1 MKHIDLSEHWTELQ
15 ALAKALSIKEP
26 ALMTLLNESVLERAS
41 FSECLVH
48 RITRK
53 LVSQST
59 SIEVLREAFK
69 EAFEKDPEILQ
80 SIAKDMLAVQE
91 RDPACLDILSPLL
104 YFKGFHALIC
114 YRLSHQLWKEGRKD
128 FAIYLQSLISERFSV
143 DIHPAARIG
152 SGILLDHATSFVAGE
167 TAVIED
173 NVSILHEV
181 TLGGT
186 GKDRGDRHPKIKSGV
201 LLGAGAKVLGN
212 VTIGEGAKV
221 GAGSVVLKDVPAQT
235 SSLSTSPQSRQ
246 SSNQS
251 HSHGDEGDE
260 GREGCRPPEG
270 DEGHEEVKSPIFAGK
285 KA

>member
-1 MKHIDLSEHWTELQ
+1 MKQIDLTKHWTELQ
-15 ALAKALSIKEP
+15 ALAKNLSIKEP
-26 ALMTLLNESVLERAS
+26 ALMTLLNETILERAN
-41 FSECLVH
+41 FSECLVY

-53 LVSQST
+53 LVNQST

-69 EAFEKDPEILQ
+69 QAFEKDPAILQ
-80 SIAKDMLAVQE
+80 SIAKDMIAVQQ
-91 RDPACLDILSPLL
+91 RDPACPDILSPLL

-128 FAIYLQSLISERFSV
+128 FATYLQSLVSERFSV
-143 DIHPAARIG
+143 DIHPAAQIG

-186 GKDRGDRHPKIKSGV
+186 GKERGDRHPKIKSGV

-221 GAGSVVLKDVPAQT
+221 GAGSVVLKDVPPQT
-235 SSLSTSPQSRQ
+235 SVAGVPAEVVGDTGEDSPAL
-246 SSNQS
+246 
-251 HSHGDEGDE
+251 GM
-260 GREGCRPPEG
+260 C
-270 DEGHEEVKSPIFAGK
+270 
-285 KA
+285 